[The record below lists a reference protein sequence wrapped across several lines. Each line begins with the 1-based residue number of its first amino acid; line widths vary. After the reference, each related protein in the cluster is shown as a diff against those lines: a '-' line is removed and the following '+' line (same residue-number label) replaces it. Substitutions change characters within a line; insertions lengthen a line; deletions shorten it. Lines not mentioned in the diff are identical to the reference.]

1 MVKEE
6 FPILSQ
12 RVNEK
17 RLIYLDNAST
27 TQKPS
32 SVINEIQN
40 YYESTNSNIHRG
52 VHHLSQKATEKYE
65 DSRKIVQNFIGAKS
79 SKEIIFVRGATEAV
93 NLVANSYVK
102 PLLSEGD
109 NIIISQMEHH
119 ANIVPWQ
126 LITKEKK
133 AEIRVVPINEAG
145 ELLVDDM
152 DDLIDE
158 NTRFISLNHVSNS
171 LGTVNP
177 VNKLIQKAH
186 QNDIRIMID
195 GAQAVQ
201 HMKVNVSELDV
212 DFYCFSG
219 HKMYGPTG
227 IGILYGKKEILE
239 KMEPYQGG
247 GDMIKSVTFEK
258 TIYNDVPHIFEAG
271 TPNIVGAI
279 GLAKAIEFIENVTI
293 ERIEKHEMDLLNYAT
308 EKINSIEGVEIV
320 GNAEN
325 KTSVISF
332 VMGDIHPHD
341 IGTIMDNLGIA
352 IRAGHHCTQP
362 IMDFYNVPATARASF
377 AIYNT
382 EEDVDKL
389 VEGIQKVK
397 EVFTWRISVIYTWK
411 WF

>member
-1 MVKEE
+1 MIKEE
-6 FPILSQ
+6 FPILSKK
-12 RVNEK
+12 VNK
-17 RLIYLDNAST
+17 KSLIYLDNAST
-27 TQKPS
+27 TQKPK
-32 SVINEIQN
+32 SVIETIQN

-52 VHHLSQKATEKYE
+52 VHHLSQKATEEYE
-65 DSRKIVQNFIGAKS
+65 KSRETIQHFIGADS

-126 LITKEKK
+126 IMAKEKGTD
-133 AEIRVVPINEAG
+133 IRVIPINNAG
-145 ELLVDDM
+145 ELIIEEIDS
-152 DDLIDE
+152 LIDE
-158 NTRFISLNHVSNS
+158 KTKFISLNHVSNS
-171 LGTVNP
+171 LGTINP
-177 VNKLIQKAH
+177 VRKLIQKAH
-186 QNDIRIMID
+186 KNDIRIMID

-201 HMKVNVSELDV
+201 HMKVNVVELDV

-227 IGILYGKKEILE
+227 IGILYGKKEILD

-279 GLAKAIEFIENVTI
+279 GLGKAVEFIEDITV
-293 ERIEKHEMDLLNYAT
+293 EEIEKHELDLLNYAT
-308 EKINSIEGVEIV
+308 DKINKIEGVQII
-320 GNAEN
+320 GNSKDKA
-325 KTSVISF
+325 SVISF
-332 VMGDIHPHD
+332 VMEGIHPHD

-362 IMDFYNVPATARASF
+362 VMDFYDIPATARASF

-382 EEDVDKL
+382 KEDVDKL
-389 VEGIQKVK
+389 IDGIQKTK
-397 EVFTWRISVIYTWK
+397 EVFA
-411 WF
+411 

>member
-65 DSRKIVQNFIGAKS
+65 NSRKIVQNFIGAKS

-362 IMDFYNVPATARASF
+362 VMDFYNIPATARASF

-397 EVFTWRISVIYTWK
+397 EVFT
-411 WF
+411 

>member
-12 RVNEK
+12 SVNEK
-17 RLIYLDNAST
+17 PLIYLDNAST

-145 ELLVDDM
+145 ELLVEDM

-201 HMKVNVSELDV
+201 HMKVNVSDLDV

-258 TIYNDVPHIFEAG
+258 TIYNDIPHIFEAG

-279 GLAKAIEFIENVTI
+279 GLAKAIEFIENITI
-293 ERIEKHEMDLLNYAT
+293 EKIEKHEMDLLNYAT

-325 KTSVISF
+325 KASVISF

-362 IMDFYNVPATARASF
+362 IMDFYNIPATARASF

-397 EVFTWRISVIYTWK
+397 EVFT
-411 WF
+411 

>member
-12 RVNEK
+12 SVNEK
-17 RLIYLDNAST
+17 PLIYLDNAST

-52 VHHLSQKATEKYE
+52 VHHLSQRATEKYE

-133 AEIRVVPINEAG
+133 AEIRVVPINDAG

-152 DDLIDE
+152 DNLIDE

-177 VNKLIQKAH
+177 VKELIQKAH

-201 HMKVNVSELDV
+201 HMKVNVSDLDV

-258 TIYNDVPHIFEAG
+258 TIYNDIPHIFEAG

-279 GLAKAIEFIENVTI
+279 GLAKAIEFIENITI
-293 ERIEKHEMDLLNYAT
+293 EKIEKHEMDLLNYAT

-325 KTSVISF
+325 KASVISF

-362 IMDFYNVPATARASF
+362 IMDFYNIPATARASF

-397 EVFTWRISVIYTWK
+397 EVFT
-411 WF
+411 

>member
-6 FPILSQ
+6 FPILSKE
-12 RVNEK
+12 VNNK
-17 RLIYLDNAST
+17 PLIYLDNAST
-27 TQKPS
+27 TQKPA
-32 SVINEIQN
+32 SVIDEIQE
-40 YYESTNSNIHRG
+40 YYECTNSNIHRG
-52 VHHLSQKATEKYE
+52 VHHLSQKATEEYE
-65 DSRKIVQNFIGAKS
+65 EARTKIQKFIGAES
-79 SKEIIFVRGATEAV
+79 SKEIVFVRGATEAV
-93 NLVANSYVK
+93 NLVANSYVN

-109 NIIISQMEHH
+109 NIIISHMEHH

-126 LITKEKK
+126 LIAKQKNIDIK
-133 AEIRVVPINEAG
+133 VIPINEKG
-145 ELLVDDM
+145 ELVITELDN
-152 DDLIDE
+152 LIDKQ
-158 NTRFISLNHVSNS
+158 TKFISLNHVSNS

-177 VNKLIQKAH
+177 VEELIQKAH
-186 QNDIRIMID
+186 QNNIRIMID

-201 HMKVNVSELDV
+201 HMKVNVTDLDV

-227 IGILYGKKEILE
+227 IGILYGKKEILD

-279 GLAKAIEFIENVTI
+279 GLGKAIDFIEETTLEKI
-293 ERIEKHEMDLLNYAT
+293 EEHEMDLLNYAT
-308 EKINSIEGVEIV
+308 QKISKIEGVRII
-320 GNAEN
+320 GTSEN
-325 KTSVISF
+325 KASVISF
-332 VMGDIHPHD
+332 VMDGIHPHD

-362 IMDFYNVPATARASF
+362 VMDFYDIPATARASF

-382 EEDVDKL
+382 KEDVDKL
-389 VEGIQKVK
+389 IEGIEKTK
-397 EVFTWRISVIYTWK
+397 EVFA
-411 WF
+411 

>member
-1 MVKEE
+1 MLKEE

-12 RVNEK
+12 SVNEK
-17 RLIYLDNAST
+17 PLIYLDNAST

-52 VHHLSQKATEKYE
+52 VHHLSQRATEKYE

-133 AEIRVVPINEAG
+133 AEIRVVPINDAG

-152 DDLIDE
+152 DNLIDE

-171 LGTVNP
+171 LGTINP
-177 VNKLIQKAH
+177 VKELIQKAH

-201 HMKVNVSELDV
+201 HMKVNVVDLDV

-219 HKMYGPTG
+219 HKCTDLRVLAYCTA
-227 IGILYGKKEILE
+227 KE
-239 KMEPYQGG
+239 KY
-247 GDMIKSVTFEK
+247 
-258 TIYNDVPHIFEAG
+258 
-271 TPNIVGAI
+271 
-279 GLAKAIEFIENVTI
+279 
-293 ERIEKHEMDLLNYAT
+293 
-308 EKINSIEGVEIV
+308 
-320 GNAEN
+320 
-325 KTSVISF
+325 
-332 VMGDIHPHD
+332 
-341 IGTIMDNLGIA
+341 
-352 IRAGHHCTQP
+352 
-362 IMDFYNVPATARASF
+362 
-377 AIYNT
+377 
-382 EEDVDKL
+382 
-389 VEGIQKVK
+389 
-397 EVFTWRISVIYTWK
+397 
-411 WF
+411 

>member
-12 RVNEK
+12 SVNEK
-17 RLIYLDNAST
+17 PLIYLDNAST

-52 VHHLSQKATEKYE
+52 VHHLSQRATEKYE

-133 AEIRVVPINEAG
+133 AEIRVVPINDAG

-152 DDLIDE
+152 DNLIDE

-171 LGTVNP
+171 LGTINP
-177 VNKLIQKAH
+177 VKELIQKAH

-201 HMKVNVSELDV
+201 HMKVNVIDLDV

-227 IGILYGKKEILE
+227 IGILYGKREILE

-258 TIYNDVPHIFEAG
+258 TIFNDIPHIFEAG

-279 GLAKAIEFIENVTI
+279 GLAKAIEFIENITI
-293 ERIEKHEMDLLNYAT
+293 EEIEKHEMALLNYAT
-308 EKINSIEGVEIV
+308 EKINSIDGVKIV
-320 GNAEN
+320 GNAEE
-325 KTSVISF
+325 KASVISF

-362 IMDFYNVPATARASF
+362 IMDFYNIPATARASF

-397 EVFTWRISVIYTWK
+397 EVFT
-411 WF
+411 

>member
-1 MVKEE
+1 MLKEE

-12 RVNEK
+12 SVNEK
-17 RLIYLDNAST
+17 PLIYLDNAST

-52 VHHLSQKATEKYE
+52 VHHLSQRATEKYE

-133 AEIRVVPINEAG
+133 AEIRVVPINDAG

-152 DDLIDE
+152 DNLIDE

-171 LGTVNP
+171 LGTINP
-177 VNKLIQKAH
+177 VKELIQKAH

-201 HMKVNVSELDV
+201 HMKVNVVDLDV

-227 IGILYGKKEILE
+227 IGILYGKREILE

-258 TIYNDVPHIFEAG
+258 TIFNDIPHIFEAG

-279 GLAKAIEFIENVTI
+279 GLAKAIEFIENITI
-293 ERIEKHEMDLLNYAT
+293 EEIEKHEMTLLNYAT
-308 EKINSIEGVEIV
+308 EKINSIDGVEIV
-320 GNAEN
+320 GNAEE
-325 KTSVISF
+325 KASVISF

-362 IMDFYNVPATARASF
+362 IMDFYNIPATARASF

-397 EVFTWRISVIYTWK
+397 EVFT
-411 WF
+411 

>member
-6 FPILSQ
+6 FPILSKKI
-12 RVNEK
+12 NNK
-17 RLIYLDNAST
+17 SLIYLDNAST
-27 TQKPS
+27 TQKPK
-32 SVINEIQN
+32 SVIEAIQN

-52 VHHLSQKATEKYE
+52 VHHLSQKATEEYE
-65 DSRKIVQNFIGAKS
+65 DSRKTIQNFIGADS

-126 LITKEKK
+126 IMAKEKK
-133 AEIRVVPINEAG
+133 TDIRVIPINNAG
-145 ELLVDDM
+145 ELIIDEIDN
-152 DDLIDE
+152 LIDE
-158 NTRFISLNHVSNS
+158 NTKFISLNHVSNS
-171 LGTVNP
+171 LGTINP
-177 VNKLIQKAH
+177 IRELIQKAH

-201 HMKVNVSELDV
+201 HMKVNVVELDV

-227 IGILYGKKEILE
+227 IGILYGKKEILD

-279 GLAKAIEFIENVTI
+279 GLGKAVEFIQGITVE
-293 ERIEKHEMDLLNYAT
+293 EIEKHELDLLNYAT
-308 EKINSIEGVEIV
+308 DKINGIKGVQII
-320 GNAEN
+320 GNSKDKA
-325 KTSVISF
+325 SVISF
-332 VMGDIHPHD
+332 VMEGIHPHD

-362 IMDFYNVPATARASF
+362 VMDFYDIPATARASF

-382 EEDVDKL
+382 KEDVDKL
-389 VEGIQKVK
+389 IDGIQKTK
-397 EVFTWRISVIYTWK
+397 EVFA
-411 WF
+411 

>member
-1 MVKEE
+1 MVREE
-6 FPILSQ
+6 FPILSKN
-12 RVNEK
+12 VNEK
-17 RLIYLDNAST
+17 PLIYLDNAST

-40 YYESTNSNIHRG
+40 YYEATNSNIHRG

-65 DSRKIVQNFIGAKS
+65 DSRKIVQKFIGAES

-145 ELLVDDM
+145 ELMIDDM
-152 DDLIDE
+152 DDLIDQ

-177 VNKLIQKAH
+177 VKELIQKAH
-186 QNDIRIMID
+186 KNDIRIMID

-201 HMKVNVSELDV
+201 HMKVNVVDLDV

-227 IGILYGKKEILE
+227 IGILYGKREILE

-258 TIYNDVPHIFEAG
+258 TIFNDIPHIFEAG

-279 GLAKAIEFIENVTI
+279 GLAKAIEFIESITI
-293 ERIEKHEMDLLNYAT
+293 EEIEKHEMALLNYAT
-308 EKINSIEGVEIV
+308 EKINSIDGVEIV
-320 GNAEN
+320 GNAKE
-325 KTSVISF
+325 KASVISF

-362 IMDFYNVPATARASF
+362 IMDFYNIPATARASF

-397 EVFTWRISVIYTWK
+397 EVFT
-411 WF
+411 

>member
-6 FPILSQ
+6 FPILSKKI
-12 RVNEK
+12 NNK
-17 RLIYLDNAST
+17 SLIYLDNAST
-27 TQKPS
+27 TQKPK
-32 SVINEIQN
+32 SVIEAIQN

-52 VHHLSQKATEKYE
+52 VHHLSQKATEEYE
-65 DSRKIVQNFIGAKS
+65 DSRKTIQNFIGADS

-126 LITKEKK
+126 IMAKEKK
-133 AEIRVVPINEAG
+133 TDIRVIPINNAG
-145 ELLVDDM
+145 ELIIDEIDN
-152 DDLIDE
+152 LIDE
-158 NTRFISLNHVSNS
+158 NTKFISLNHVSNS
-171 LGTVNP
+171 LGTINP
-177 VNKLIQKAH
+177 IRELIQKAH

-201 HMKVNVSELDV
+201 HMKVNVVELDV

-227 IGILYGKKEILE
+227 IGILYGKKEILD

-279 GLAKAIEFIENVTI
+279 GLGKAVEFIEGISV
-293 ERIEKHEMDLLNYAT
+293 EEIEKHELDLLNYAT
-308 EKINSIEGVEIV
+308 DKINGIKGVQII
-320 GNAEN
+320 GNSKDKA
-325 KTSVISF
+325 SVISF
-332 VMGDIHPHD
+332 VMEGIHPHD

-362 IMDFYNVPATARASF
+362 VMDFYEIPATARASF

-382 EEDVDKL
+382 KEDVDKL
-389 VEGIQKVK
+389 IDGIQKTK
-397 EVFTWRISVIYTWK
+397 EVFA
-411 WF
+411 

>member
-6 FPILSQ
+6 FPILSKE
-12 RVNEK
+12 VNNK
-17 RLIYLDNAST
+17 PLIYLDNAST
-27 TQKPS
+27 TQKPA
-32 SVINEIQN
+32 SVIDEIQE
-40 YYESTNSNIHRG
+40 YYECTNSNIHRG
-52 VHHLSQKATEKYE
+52 VHHLSQKATEEYE
-65 DSRKIVQNFIGAKS
+65 EARTKIQKFIGAES
-79 SKEIIFVRGATEAV
+79 SKEIVFVRGATEAV
-93 NLVANSYVK
+93 NLVANSYVN

-109 NIIISQMEHH
+109 NIIISHMEHH

-126 LITKEKK
+126 LIAKQKNI
-133 AEIRVVPINEAG
+133 EIKVIPINEKG
-145 ELLVDDM
+145 ELVIAELDN
-152 DDLIDE
+152 LIDKQ
-158 NTRFISLNHVSNS
+158 TKFISLNHVSNS

-177 VNKLIQKAH
+177 VEELIQKAH
-186 QNDIRIMID
+186 QNNVRIMID

-201 HMKVNVSELDV
+201 HMKVNVTDLDV

-227 IGILYGKKEILE
+227 IGILYGKKEILD

-279 GLAKAIEFIENVTI
+279 GLGKAIDFIEKTTLEKI
-293 ERIEKHEMDLLNYAT
+293 EEHEMDLLNYAT
-308 EKINSIEGVEIV
+308 QKISKIEGVRII
-320 GNAEN
+320 GTSEN
-325 KTSVISF
+325 KASVISF
-332 VMGDIHPHD
+332 VMDGIHPHD

-362 IMDFYNVPATARASF
+362 VMDFYDIPATARASF

-382 EEDVDKL
+382 KEDVDKL
-389 VEGIQKVK
+389 IEGIEKTK
-397 EVFTWRISVIYTWK
+397 EVFA
-411 WF
+411 

>member
-1 MVKEE
+1 MVKEK
-6 FPILSQ
+6 FPILSKKI
-12 RVNEK
+12 NNK
-17 RLIYLDNAST
+17 SLIYLDNAST
-27 TQKPS
+27 TQKPK
-32 SVINEIQN
+32 SVIEAIQN

-52 VHHLSQKATEKYE
+52 VHHLSQKATEEYE
-65 DSRKIVQNFIGAKS
+65 KSREIIQHFIGAGS

-126 LITKEKK
+126 ILAKEKK
-133 AEIRVVPINEAG
+133 AEIRIIPINNAG
-145 ELLVDDM
+145 ELIIGKIEK
-152 DDLIDE
+152 LIDKK
-158 NTRFISLNHVSNS
+158 TKFISLNHVSNS
-171 LGTVNP
+171 LGTINP
-177 VNKLIQKAH
+177 VHDLIQKAH
-186 QNDIRIMID
+186 QNNIRIMID

-201 HMKVNVSELDV
+201 HMKVNVTELDV

-279 GLAKAIEFIENVTI
+279 GLGKAVEFIEDITV
-293 ERIEKHEMDLLNYAT
+293 EKIEKHELDLLNYAT
-308 EKINSIEGVEIV
+308 NKINQIEGVQII
-320 GNAEN
+320 GNSEEKA
-325 KTSVISF
+325 SVISF
-332 VMGDIHPHD
+332 VMEGIHPHD

-362 IMDFYNVPATARASF
+362 VMDFYDIPATARASF

-382 EEDVDKL
+382 KEDVDKL
-389 VEGIQKVK
+389 IDGIQKTK
-397 EVFTWRISVIYTWK
+397 EVFA
-411 WF
+411 